1 MPRQV
6 SRTAQAREWPTLAE
20 LEPVANYIA
29 ARFAQKDVSVRKVQG
44 ISQVLQ
50 YHCLR
55 REAGELRI
63 EFGLLGGWLTRSRK
77 EFKDDAAFDVL
88 CAVLRWFA
96 DRHDALPNADDRRA
110 LYRLLTDWLSVL
122 IWKFKAFADKDR
134 WLFNRTE
141 SYAGNVAQTMQAVE
155 ALRTLTDR
163 DSLAE
168 KCRQIADRL
177 KRDTADLPYVARMAV
192 GVEARRKR

>member
-6 SRTAQAREWPTLAE
+6 NRTAQAGEWPTLAE

-29 ARFAQKDVSVRKVQG
+29 ARFAQANTSVRKVQG
-44 ISQVLQ
+44 ISEVLH

-55 REAGELRI
+55 REGGELRI

-77 EFKDDAAFDVL
+77 DFDKDAFDVL
-88 CAVLRWFA
+88 CAVLRQFA
-96 DRHDALPNADDRRA
+96 DRHDALPDADDRRA

-122 IWKFKAFADKDR
+122 TWKFKAFADKDK
-134 WLFNRTE
+134 WLLNQTE
-141 SYAGNVAQTMQAVE
+141 LYAGNVTQTTQAVE
-155 ALRTLTDR
+155 ALRGLTGR

-168 KCRQIADRL
+168 KCRQIADQL
-177 KRDTADLPYVARMAV
+177 QRDTANLPYVARMAV
-192 GVEARRKR
+192 GVKTRRR